1 MVQPAVRTVMS
12 TTQQTGGAGG
22 RTVAMD
28 ATELR
33 EVHDERTG
41 VAVASTVAGGHVLAI
56 DGGYVVRFVVAYL

>member
-1 MVQPAVRTVMS
+1 MVQPAVRTMS
-12 TTQQTGGAGG
+12 TRQQTGGAGG

-33 EVHDERTG
+33 EVHDERTA

-56 DGGYVVRFVVAYL
+56 DGGHAVPFVVACL

>member
-1 MVQPAVRTVMS
+1 MVQPAVRTMS

-33 EVHDERTG
+33 EVHDERTA
-41 VAVASTVAGGHVLAI
+41 VAVASTVAGGHVLSI
-56 DGGYVVRFVVAYL
+56 GGGGTVRFVVAYL

>member
-1 MVQPAVRTVMS
+1 MVQPAVRTMS

-41 VAVASTVAGGHVLAI
+41 VAVASTFAGGHA
-56 DGGYVVRFVVAYL
+56 